1 MLMELGPIESNK
13 QDRILYDAIV
23 RQHKK
28 DGIVC
33 RSFAMIQ
40 FGMIA
45 EVLPYWEVLRYY
57 SDWSG
62 TALEIV
68 HSAICYEILKAGL
81 CVPPEDLARKYIGEL
96 VLE

>member
-1 MLMELGPIESNK
+1 MESRSSESDLL
-13 QDRILYDAIV
+13 DRMLYDAIV
-23 RQHKK
+23 KQHKK

-81 CVPPEDLARKYIGEL
+81 CVPPEDLAKKYIGEL